1 MAREE
6 VEGTIEKAKGAVVDL
21 NGNGV
26 VGALKSKELLASAA
40 LSAAG
45 AIAAAKGPDLVRWIT
60 DKTEETGENEARN
73 LGEKVVEGAKT
84 GLTDGKGGPGG
95 LVGKAMSKALPGGG
109 GMGGGGGDGSGK
121 KTRRL
126 PIQRW
131 TDVAVPVD
139 KAYEAWIKFDEYP
152 KFMHRVLSVEKKGQD
167 KISWQEKI
175 WFSKRQWEGRITER
189 RKNDRIVWKTTSG
202 TNHKGIVSFHKL
214 DTNLTRVMVE
224 MEFEPTGMIE
234 KMASG
239 LRFVKRAV
247 QADLARFKA
256 YVEMQDAKGLEYS
269 SARGGDDD
277 KKDEEKKDKEQDQS
291 EEQDAD
297 QNPDGDGERRGQT
310 ERPTGASRSSAT
322 PRTRSST
329 SRGGA
334 PRPSARPRRAHVRAD
349 DIAKEGDQT

>member
-6 VEGTIEKAKGAVVDL
+6 VEGTIDKAKDAVNGDGIVD
-21 NGNGV
+21 
-26 VGALKSKELLASAA
+26 ALKSKELLTSAV

-45 AIAAAKGPDLVRWIT
+45 AIAAAKGPDLVRSIT
-60 DKTEETGENEARN
+60 AKAEERSEGEARK
-73 LGEKVVEGAKT
+73 LGEQAAQGAKQSIT
-84 GLTDGKGGPGG
+84 GGKGPAG
-95 LVGKAMSKALPGGG
+95 LAGKSASKLLPGGG
-109 GMGGGGGDGSGK
+109 GGGGSGK

-139 KAYEAWIKFDEYP
+139 KAYETWIKFDEYP
-152 KFMHRVLSVEKKGQD
+152 KFMHRVLSVEQKGQD

-189 RKNDRIVWKTTSG
+189 RKNDRIVWKTTNG

-214 DTNLTRVMVE
+214 DDNLTRVMVE

-234 KMASG
+234 KMGSG

-277 KKDEEKKDKEQDQS
+277 KDKKQEQERDADDAPSRGRGQSQDQD
-291 EEQDAD
+291 EDDDEDDEDARESGRD
-297 QNPDGDGERRGQT
+297 ERETRRKQRRQRAG
-310 ERPTGASRSSAT
+310 SR
-322 PRTRSST
+322 
-329 SRGGA
+329 
-334 PRPSARPRRAHVRAD
+334 
-349 DIAKEGDQT
+349 